1 MPLNSLQVPTR
12 SIAQTSIRRRRI
24 LLLTFDA
31 FETLFYPHPP
41 VPDQYA
47 AVGHAFGLSRTTVT
61 PDRLKAAFKDAYRAQ
76 AKRYP
81 NYGRSDV
88 LKGRYG
94 GPKLWWE
101 DIIRGSFGQVLA
113 AESNGDSSPI
123 GAGEGAGVRDPGNL
137 ELPSGMVETLLN
149 RFAGDEGY
157 TLYDDVRP
165 FFARMRE
172 LRASS
177 DTSPF
182 DRIVLGVISNSDDR
196 VPGVL
201 KSLGLRVGDTR
212 ADEDRSSMELPGFE
226 ERGSSPKSQPRDPNT
241 TLENKAQSHTDLDLV
256 ITSYEAGEEKP
267 NKLIFDVAKRQA
279 RLLVRSDAHTH
290 DSTPAGL
297 AELDD
302 WTCVHIGDDYNKD
315 YVGATSAGWQS
326 YLLERNGGSGHS
338 AGTIRSLMELFT
350 ELKIGS

>member
-1 MPLNSLQVPTR
+1 MRPSPVYTATR
-12 SIAQTSIRRRRI
+12 SITQTSIRRRRT
-24 LLLTFDA
+24 LLLTLDA

-47 AVGHAFGLSRTTVT
+47 AIGHDFGLSRTTVT
-61 PDRLKAAFKDAYRAQ
+61 PDKLKAAFKDVYRTQ

-81 NYGRSDV
+81 NYGRADV

-94 GPKLWWE
+94 GPKQWWE
-101 DIIRGSFGQVLA
+101 DVIRGSFGQVLA
-113 AESNGDSSPI
+113 AERNGDSSQT
-123 GAGEGAGVRDPGNL
+123 GAEAGGHDHADN
-137 ELPSGMVETLLN
+137 ELPRGMIETLLN
-149 RFAGDEGY
+149 RFAGDGGY
-157 TLYDDVRP
+157 TLYDDVAP

-177 DTSPF
+177 GTTPF

-196 VPGVL
+196 VPEVL

-226 ERGSSPKSQPRDPNT
+226 ERGSSQ
-241 TLENKAQSHTDLDLV
+241 KAQPQDPSTTFENTQPEADLDLV

-267 NKLIFDVAKRQA
+267 NRLIFDVAKRQA
-279 RLLVRSDAHTH
+279 RLLARCDAHTH
-290 DSTPAGL
+290 GSTPAGL
-297 AELDD
+297 DAADD
-302 WTCVHIGDDYNKD
+302 WTCIHIGDDYQKD
-315 YVGATSAGWQS
+315 YVGATGAGWQS
-326 YLLERNGGSGHS
+326 YLLERNGRGERP
-338 AGTIRSLMELFT
+338 AGTIRSLMDLFA

>member
-1 MPLNSLQVPTR
+1 MATR
-12 SIAQTSIRRRRI
+12 SITKTSIRRRRT

-47 AVGHAFGLSRTTVT
+47 AIGHDFGLSRTAVT
-61 PDRLKAAFKDAYRAQ
+61 PDKLKAAFKDVYCVQ

-81 NYGRSDV
+81 NYGRADV
-88 LKGRYG
+88 LKGQYG
-94 GPKLWWE
+94 GPKQWWE
-101 DIIRGSFGQVLA
+101 EVIRGSFGSVLA
-113 AESNGDSSPI
+113 AEKNGDSLQT
-123 GAGEGAGVRDPGNL
+123 GAGVTGVCDHGDID
-137 ELPSGMVETLLN
+137 LPSGLIETLLN
-149 RFAGDEGY
+149 RFAGDGGY
-157 TLYDDVRP
+157 TLYDDVAP

-172 LRASS
+172 LRASPG
-177 DTSPF
+177 TTLF

-196 VPGVL
+196 VPEVL

-226 ERGSSPKSQPRDPNT
+226 ERDSSQKCQPQGPNT
-241 TLENKAQSHTDLDLV
+241 SYKNNTQPDTDLDLV

-267 NKLIFDVAKRQA
+267 NKLIFDIAKRQA
-279 RLLVRSDAHTH
+279 RLLARSDAHTRG
-290 DSTPAGL
+290 STPAGRDE
-297 AELDD
+297 ADD
-302 WTCVHIGDDYNKD
+302 WTCIHIGDDYQKD
-315 YVGATSAGWQS
+315 YVGATGAGWQS
-326 YLLERNGGSGHS
+326 YFLERNGGGECP

>member
-1 MPLNSLQVPTR
+1 MPPSTLYTATTR
-12 SIAQTSIRRRRI
+12 SITQTSICRRRI

-47 AVGHAFGLSRTTVT
+47 AIGHEFGLSRTAVT
-61 PDRLKAAFKDAYRAQ
+61 PDKLKAAFKDIYRIQ

-81 NYGRSDV
+81 NYGRADV
-88 LKGRYG
+88 LKGQYG
-94 GPKLWWE
+94 GPKQWWE
-101 DIIRGSFGQVLA
+101 EIIRGSFGQVLA
-113 AESNGDSSPI
+113 SKNGDSSRTI
-123 GAGEGAGVRDPGNL
+123 NKNHGDVD
-137 ELPSGMVETLLN
+137 LPSGMVETLLN
-149 RFAGDEGY
+149 RFAGDGGY
-157 TLYDDVRP
+157 TLYDDVAP

-177 DTSPF
+177 TTGPF

-196 VPGVL
+196 VPEVL
-201 KSLGLRVGDTR
+201 KTLGLRVGDTR
-212 ADEDRSSMELPGFE
+212 ADVDRSSMELPGFE
-226 ERGSSPKSQPRDPNT
+226 ERSTQKSQPQDPNT
-241 TLENKAQSHTDLDLV
+241 TSQNAQPDADLDLV

-279 RLLVRSDAHTH
+279 RLLAREDAHTH
-290 DSTPAGL
+290 GSTPAGL
-297 AELDD
+297 DDADD
-302 WTCVHIGDDYNKD
+302 WTCIHIGDDYPKD
-315 YVGATSAGWQS
+315 YVGATGAGWQS
-326 YLLERNGGSGHS
+326 YFLERDGGGERP

>member
-1 MPLNSLQVPTR
+1 MPPSPLCTATR
-12 SIAQTSIRRRRI
+12 SIAQTSIRRRRT

-47 AVGHAFGLSRTTVT
+47 AAGHDFGLSRTTVT
-61 PDRLKAAFKDAYRAQ
+61 PDRLKAAFKDVYRVQ
-76 AKRYP
+76 AGRYP
-81 NYGRSDV
+81 NYGRADV
-88 LKGRYG
+88 LKGQYG
-94 GPKLWWE
+94 GPKQWWE
-101 DIIRGSFGQVLA
+101 DVIRGSFRQVLA
-113 AESNGDSSPI
+113 AETKGDSLQT
-123 GAGEGAGVRDPGNL
+123 GAGVRDHGDID
-137 ELPSGMVETLLN
+137 LPSGMIETLLN
-149 RFAGDEGY
+149 RFAGDGGY
-157 TLYDDVRP
+157 TLYDDVAP
-165 FFARMRE
+165 FFARMRD

-177 DTSPF
+177 STTPF

-196 VPGVL
+196 VPEVL

-226 ERGSSPKSQPRDPNT
+226 ERGSSQ
-241 TLENKAQSHTDLDLV
+241 KAQPQDSNATYENTQPYADIDLV

-290 DSTPAGL
+290 GSTPAGL
-297 AELDD
+297 DEGDD
-302 WTCVHIGDDYNKD
+302 WTCIHIGDDYQKD
-315 YVGATSAGWQS
+315 YVGATGAGWQS
-326 YLLERNGGSGHS
+326 YYLERNGGEERP